1 MEPVV
6 RRLEPDEAPAF
17 RRSVMI
23 PFLDP
28 FVGDPDQVADFERW
42 SGSAPLDR
50 AWVVDTGARFVA
62 NCAIYSL
69 DVTLPAP
76 PGAPCPTIPM
86 AGVSAVGV
94 HPTHR
99 RRGYLRQLMAAMH
112 EDARGRGESVAGLE
126 ASESVIYG
134 RFGYGLA
141 TELAEYSID
150 TAASGFATPA
160 PDLGVDLVD
169 RDEAASRLPGRFDR
183 QRRTRAGE
191 VNRSPGYWIQ
201 LLADAPHRRGGL
213 SARFHAV
220 CDGGYVLYRSSLD
233 TNVFRGE
240 RATVTVEELRGDTA
254 DIEAAL
260 WRFVLD
266 LDLVGRVVLT
276 RAPVDEPVRWRLSDP
291 RQLRTTGIEDR
302 LYIRVLDTAAAFEAR
317 GYQAEG
323 RLVLDVAPPAS
334 PEGDVDVAPGRWV
347 LEAGPT
353 GASCRR
359 ARRGEGADLRLGLPA
374 LGSLY
379 LGGVPASLL
388 AAGGQIEE
396 VRPGGLAAADAL
408 LTTRPAPRSGTGF

>member
-1 MEPVV
+1 
-6 RRLEPDEAPAF
+6 
-17 RRSVMI
+17 
-23 PFLDP
+23 
-28 FVGDPDQVADFERW
+28 
-42 SGSAPLDR
+42 
-50 AWVVDTGARFVA
+50 
-62 NCAIYSL
+62 
-69 DVTLPAP
+69 
-76 PGAPCPTIPM
+76 
-86 AGVSAVGV
+86 
-94 HPTHR
+94 
-99 RRGYLRQLMAAMH
+99 
-112 EDARGRGESVAGLE
+112 
-126 ASESVIYG
+126 
-134 RFGYGLA
+134 
-141 TELAEYSID
+141 
-150 TAASGFATPA
+150 
-160 PDLGVDLVD
+160 VD

-191 VNRSPGYWIQ
+191 VSRRPGYWTQ
-201 LLADAPHRRGGL
+201 LLADPPHRRGGL

-323 RLVLDVAPPAS
+323 RLVLDVTPPAS